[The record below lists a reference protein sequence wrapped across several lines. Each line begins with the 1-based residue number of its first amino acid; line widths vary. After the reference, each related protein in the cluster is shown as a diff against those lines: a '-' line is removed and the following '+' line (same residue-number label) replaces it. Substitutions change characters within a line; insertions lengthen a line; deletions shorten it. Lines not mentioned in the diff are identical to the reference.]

1 VAHAIEL
8 AVDGPDKVSLD
19 HCQDR
24 LHRRKRQQQQHD

>member
-19 HCQDR
+19 QGQDR